1 MSDTTAE
8 QYFSSPT
15 LLRLQ
20 RIVIVG
26 VCGSGKTTLAQQ
38 LAHHLNLPHIELDAL
53 FWNANWT
60 QTPSHIFRERVSQ
73 ALDGE
78 RWVTDGNYST
88 VRDFTW
94 GRADTVLWLDYS
106 LATILTRLIWR
117 TIRRSL
123 TREELWNGNRESLVG
138 GLLARDSIL
147 RWALKTYPEKR
158 KRYLAALDD
167 PAWAHLAII
176 RLRTPQATQ
185 NWLSDLPQVSQKVAS
200 AELRKGA
207 QTGNL

>member
-1 MSDTTAE
+1 MNETTPE

-15 LLRLQ
+15 PGRLQ
-20 RIVIVG
+20 RIIVVG
-26 VCGSGKTTLAQQ
+26 VCGAGKTTLAQQ
-38 LAHHLNLPHIELDAL
+38 LAQRLGLPHVEMDAL

-60 QTPSHIFRERVSQ
+60 ETPRPIFRERVSQ

-88 VRDFTW
+88 VRDITW
-94 GRADTVLWLDYS
+94 GRADTVVWLDYS
-106 LATILTRLIWR
+106 LGTILTRLIWR

-147 RWALKTYPEKR
+147 RWALKTYAEKR

-167 PAWAHLAII
+167 PTWAHLSIV
-176 RLRTPQATQ
+176 RLRTPQATEA
-185 NWLSDLPQVSQKVAS
+185 WLSGFFEKSAS
-200 AELRKGA
+200 RSRR
-207 QTGNL
+207 